1 MKEPDVIV
9 AGGGAAGLAAAI
21 ASARCGAETLLVE
34 RSGSLGGM
42 VSAALVHSI
51 CGLYP
56 LAPKGEPALPYANP
70 FFPAEFA
77 GRLRRNGGANGPHR
91 MGRVDVLL
99 QHPTAFARL
108 ADEIAG
114 ETSRLR
120 VRFHTEVIG
129 VGNDFTSME
138 ICCRGRRERLR
149 TKTIVD
155 ATGDAIIAELGA
167 LRCEQAPSITLQ
179 RPAFIFAL
187 HGVDAAITADD
198 ARITVAAQLAGA
210 VRDGHLPAAL
220 LGAAFRASR
229 RGREVFITIDLDCPD
244 YDPLDPD
251 CLSNLERHGRE
262 LAAHLADYL
271 KRKVFGFEESF
282 ISAFPARVG
291 VRESRRLLGDYL
303 LDASDLQRGAEFAD
317 AVALATWPMELR
329 ETARGPRLRFPE
341 NERGCD
347 IPLRSLRAG
356 TQPNFFVA
364 GRCISATHEA
374 QASIRVIGTCLA
386 TGEAAGIAA
395 ALHATNNLVNAD
407 NVRAWREKIVR

>member
-1 MKEPDVIV
+1 MNKLDVIV

-21 ASARCGAETLLVE
+21 AAGRCGAETLLIE
-34 RSGSLGGM
+34 RTGALGGM

-56 LAPKGEPALPYANP
+56 LAPKGEPALPCANP
-70 FFPAEFA
+70 YFPAEFA

-129 VGNDFTSME
+129 VGHDFQSIE
-138 ICCRGRRERLR
+138 ICCRGRRECVRAS
-149 TKTIVD
+149 TMVD
-155 ATGDAIIAELGA
+155 ATGDAILAALGDVPCA
-167 LRCEQAPSITLQ
+167 QEPANTLQ

-187 HGVDAAITADD
+187 HGIDAAMIGDD
-198 ARITVAAQLAGA
+198 ARISIAAQLAGA
-210 VRDGHLPAAL
+210 VRDGQLPAAL

-229 RGREVFITIDLDCPD
+229 RGREVFVTIDLDCAD

-251 CLSNLERHGRE
+251 CLSNLERHGRA
-262 LAAHLADYL
+262 LAVCLADFL
-271 KRKVFGFEESF
+271 RKNVLGFAESF
-282 ISAFPARVG
+282 IATFPARVG
-291 VRESRRLLGDYL
+291 VRESRRVLGDYL
-303 LDASDLQRGAEFAD
+303 LEAADLKRGAEFSD
-317 AVALATWPMELR
+317 AIALATWPIELR
-329 ETARGPRLRFPE
+329 ETARGPRLRFPD

-347 IPLRSLRAG
+347 IPLRSLR
-356 TQPNFFVA
+356 TETRPNFFVA
-364 GRCISATHEA
+364 GRCLSATHEA

-395 ALHATNNLVNAD
+395 ALHAAGDVVDAES
-407 NVRAWREKIVR
+407 VCAQREKIAR